1 MLGEKQQSGMN
12 LTTQNKNTY
21 CGGQTEH
28 LIDLKIYCFVAS
40 KTWFNFT
47 MLTKSADGF
56 AEKNTS

>member
-21 CGGQTEH
+21 CGGQNEH

-40 KTWFNFT
+40 KTWFISM
-47 MLTKSADGF
+47 MLTKFADGF
-56 AEKNTS
+56 AGQNAS